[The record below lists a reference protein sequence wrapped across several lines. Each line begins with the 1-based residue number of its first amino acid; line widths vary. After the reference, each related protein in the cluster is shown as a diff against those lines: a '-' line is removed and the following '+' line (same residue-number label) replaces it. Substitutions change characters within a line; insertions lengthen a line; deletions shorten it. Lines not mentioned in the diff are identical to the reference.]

1 MARRESTPTTPGS
14 RAVVVDLIRSSGP
27 ISRVELTAATGL
39 TQPAI
44 SLIVRKLVSDGIVR
58 ETGLTESTGGKPR
71 VLLEINP
78 RALYG
83 IGVQLGFESITFVA
97 TDVTGG
103 VIGREQ
109 IDGAGLDE
117 PEVVTARMLRG
128 YRRFVRALNLSP
140 ESIAGVAV
148 VAPGPFDQH
157 DGVVLGP
164 PTLRSW
170 FDFRLRA
177 ALQAEID
184 VPVIVDNDA
193 AAAAVGEFWSR
204 RVSRSATFASIY
216 MGSGIGSGIVI
227 DGALYRG
234 GGSNAGEIGHISI
247 EHDGLACFCGNDGC
261 LERYASPGAVV
272 EAARTRPHDFAPLGL
287 AFEPTSVMHDFD
299 LLCRAAVLDFAPARA
314 LVEASAAQLAS
325 AAVTLSNLLDLDHI
339 VLTGPAM
346 AFAGSIY
353 TRAMR
358 DRLARSAF
366 SRRAHPITVELSTN
380 PRDAAAI
387 GASALILQGSV
398 APGHGPRLRPP
409 D

>member
-39 TQPAI
+39 TQPSI
-44 SLIVRKLVSDGIVR
+44 SLIVRKLLSDGIVR
-58 ETGLTESTGGKPR
+58 ETGLTASTGGKPR
-71 VLLEINP
+71 VLLEING

-83 IGVQLGFESITFVA
+83 VGVQLGFESITLVA

-109 IDGAGLDE
+109 IDGAGLDK
-117 PEVVTARMLRG
+117 PEVVTQRIITA
-128 YRRFVRALNLSP
+128 YHDFVRVLGIGTGT
-140 ESIAGVAV
+140 IAGVAV
-148 VAPGPFDQH
+148 VAPGPIDQH

-170 FDFRLRA
+170 LDFGLRA
-177 ALQAEID
+177 ALRAGID
-184 VPVIVDNDA
+184 VPVLVDNDA

-204 RVSRSATFASIY
+204 RISRSSTFAGIY
-216 MGSGIGSGIVI
+216 LGSGIGSGIVI

-234 GGSNAGEIGHISI
+234 HSSNAGEIGHISI
-247 EHDGLACFCGNDGC
+247 EQDGVPCFCGNVGC

-272 EAARTRPHDFAPLGL
+272 ESARASAPDFAELGL
-287 AFEPTSVMHDFD
+287 AFEPTSVMRDFD
-299 LLCRAAVLDFAPARA
+299 LLCRAAVREVEPARA
-314 LVEASAAQLAS
+314 LIETSAAQLAS
-325 AAVTLSNLLDLDHI
+325 AAVTLSNLFDLDHI
-339 VLTGPAM
+339 VLAGPGM

-353 TRAMR
+353 ARAMR

-366 SRRAHPITVELSTN
+366 SRRAHPIVVELSSN
-380 PRDAAAI
+380 PRDSAAV
-387 GASALILQGSV
+387 GASALILQSTV
-398 APGHGPRLRPP
+398 APGHGPLL
-409 D
+409 